1 MTQHHGD
8 RPTLA
13 RRFYAAC
20 HAEAANPETEGQ
32 GFAVKLDGRTPKSP
46 SGTSLVLPTKAL
58 ADLSAAEW
66 EAQGE
71 NIDPAT
77 LHATRLAFTTLDHM
91 PAARAETAEEVA
103 RYAGSDLL
111 CYRAEDPAALVARQA
126 RAWDPLLAWAGEA
139 LDLRFEVASGIVHR
153 PQPAA
158 TVERVRALAAAEDDF
173 ALSGLAFATA
183 LFGSAVIALA
193 LRHGRLTGDEAFA
206 ASRVDE
212 DFQIEAWGHDEEA
225 AERVDRQAIEARM
238 LEHWFKA
245 LG

>member
-20 HAEAANPETEGQ
+20 HAQAEGQ

-46 SGTSLVLPTKAL
+46 AGTPLVLPTQAL
-58 ADLSAAEW
+58 ADLCAAEW

-71 NIDPAT
+71 NIDPST
-77 LHATRLAFTTLDHM
+77 MHATRLAFTTLDHI
-91 PAARAETAEEVA
+91 PAARAETADEVS

-111 CYRAEDPAALVARQA
+111 CYRAEGPAALVARQA
-126 RAWDPLLAWAGEA
+126 LAWDPLLEWAGEA

-153 PQPAA
+153 PQPIE
-158 TVERVRALAAAEDDF
+158 TVDRVRALAAAEDDF
-173 ALSGLAFATA
+173 GLSGLVFATA

-193 LRHGRLTGDEAFA
+193 LRHGNIPGEEAFA
-206 ASRVDE
+206 ASRIDE

-245 LG
+245 LA